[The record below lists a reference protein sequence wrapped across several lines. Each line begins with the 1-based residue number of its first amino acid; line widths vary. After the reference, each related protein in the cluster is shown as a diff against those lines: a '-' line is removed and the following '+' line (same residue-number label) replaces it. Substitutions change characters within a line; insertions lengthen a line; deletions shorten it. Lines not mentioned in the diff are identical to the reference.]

1 MQTRAKSGI
10 SRPKEI
16 FDLHI
21 DGLSPLPKTYRGA
34 LKDPN
39 WHVAMVDEYSAL
51 LSNNMWD
58 LVDPPCSANI
68 VKGSGLFDIN

>member
-1 MQTRAKSGI
+1 VPSPVYPALRKFL
-10 SRPKEI
+10 I
-16 FDLHI
+16 FTLTVFP
-21 DGLSPLPKTYRGA
+21 PLPKTYRGA

-51 LSNNMWD
+51 LSNNTWD

-68 VKGSGLFDIN
+68 VNGSGLFDIN